1 MRSRFHPSSLIL
13 VVPLA
18 FLAVFYFFPLGA
30 IMAYAFF
37 PNGTL
42 TLSGAREILA
52 DTYYLRVLWFT
63 TWQAALSTLLTVI
76 AALPAAYIF
85 ARYQFRGQTLMRAL
99 TTLPFLMPAIVVAP
113 AFVALFGPR
122 GIVNEFLMR
131 AFDLQTAPL
140 KLLDTIWI
148 ILLAHVFY
156 NYAIVFR
163 IVSGFWSN
171 LDPQLGSAA
180 RMLGAN
186 RLRAFWEITLPL
198 LMPAILAAALLVF
211 IFDFTSFGVILIL
224 GGPRLATLEVE
235 IYRSAANLFDLNLAA
250 TLSLVQILFTL
261 VLIVVYT
268 KLQARLAA
276 PMRLRPQAVTR
287 RALKTRGEKIFVAL
301 NLAAMLLFLLTP
313 LVMLIAESLK
323 TARGFGFDNYAAL
336 NVNLRGSA
344 TFIAPAEALRN
355 SLLFA
360 SITVAFAVA
369 LGLLAAYAI
378 VRTRRGGGIFDAVF
392 LLPLATSA
400 VTLGFGYIIAF
411 NRAPFDFRAAVWLIP
426 VAHTLVALPLVIRS
440 VLPLLREIKANV
452 REAAAVLGANPA
464 RVFRE
469 IELPI
474 VMRAV
479 LVGAVFAFTISL
491 GEFGATTLIARP
503 EWTTMPLA
511 IYRLLG
517 QPGLG
522 NYGQAMALSALLM
535 LANAAA
541 IALLERTRLGD
552 TGEF

>member
-1 MRSRFHPSSLIL
+1 MRLPAYFAAPLL
-13 VVPLA
+13 LLPLA
-18 FLAVFYFFPLGA
+18 FLAVFYFAPLAA
-30 IMAYAFF
+30 ILAYSFF
-37 PNGTL
+37 PNGAL
-42 TLSGAREILA
+42 DLSGVREIFA
-52 DTYYLRVLWFT
+52 DAYYLNVLWFT
-63 TWQAALSTLLTVI
+63 TWQAALSTILTVL

-85 ARYQFRGQTLMRAL
+85 ARYQFRGQTLIRAL
-99 TTLPFLMPAIVVAP
+99 TTIPFLMPTIVVAP

-122 GIVNEFLMR
+122 GAVNTFLMTTL
-131 AFDLQTAPL
+131 DLQTAPL

-156 NYAIVFR
+156 NYTIVFR

-186 RLRAFWEITLPL
+186 RWRTFWEITLPL

-224 GGPRLATLEVE
+224 GGARLATLEVE

-250 TLSLVQILFTL
+250 ALSLLQISFTL

-268 KLQARLAA
+268 RLQARLAA
-276 PMRLRPQAVTR
+276 PVRLRPQAITR
-287 RALKTRGEKIFVAL
+287 RKLKTRGEKIFVAL
-301 NLAAMLLFLLTP
+301 NIAAMLIFLLAP
-313 LVMLIAESLK
+313 LVVLILESLQ
-323 TARGFGFDNYAAL
+323 TPQGWGLENYTAL

-344 TFIAPAEALRN
+344 TFIPPTDAIHN

-360 SITVAFAVA
+360 SATVALAVA
-369 LGLLAAYAI
+369 LGLLAAYAT
-378 VRTRRGGGIFDAVF
+378 VRTRRGAGFLDAVF

-411 NRAPFDFRAAVWLIP
+411 SREPFDFRAAVWLIP
-426 VAHTLVALPLVIRS
+426 IAHTLVALPLVIRS
-440 VLPLLREIKANV
+440 ILPLLREIKANV
-452 REAAAVLGANPA
+452 REAAAMLGANPT

-469 IELPI
+469 IDLPI
-474 VMRAV
+474 VTRAV

-503 EWTTMPLA
+503 EWATMPLA

-517 QPGLG
+517 QPGLT
-522 NYGQAMALSALLM
+522 NYGQALALSAILM
-535 LANAAA
+535 LVSAVA
-541 IALLERTRLGD
+541 IALMERARFG
-552 TGEF
+552 TGEEF